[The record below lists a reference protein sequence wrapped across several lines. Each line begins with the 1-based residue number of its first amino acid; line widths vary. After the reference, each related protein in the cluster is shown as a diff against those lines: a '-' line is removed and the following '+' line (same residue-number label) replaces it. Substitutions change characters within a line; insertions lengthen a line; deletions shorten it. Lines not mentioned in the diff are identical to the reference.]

1 MKIIWSM
8 PALTDL
14 QLAVAAAAELDTDW
28 ADVLLAEIQRVE
40 AILKRHPRIAPV
52 DDASRHRKLRL
63 GRLPYLLLYLVAGD
77 EIDILRLHHS
87 RTDWQVNSW

>member
-28 ADVLLAEIQRVE
+28 ADVLLAEIQRE
-40 AILKRHPRIAPV
+40 GKFLKEYPA
-52 DDASRHRKLRL
+52 
-63 GRLPYLLLYLVAGD
+63 
-77 EIDILRLHHS
+77 
-87 RTDWQVNSW
+87 